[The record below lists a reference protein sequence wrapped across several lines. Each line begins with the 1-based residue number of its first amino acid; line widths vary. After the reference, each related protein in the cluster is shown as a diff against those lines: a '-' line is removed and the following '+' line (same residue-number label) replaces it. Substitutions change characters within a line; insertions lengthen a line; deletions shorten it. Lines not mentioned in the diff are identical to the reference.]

1 MAYKYASPPAFIF
14 KSPEPSKIQGM
25 ESELDLAADGNSLLT
40 EDAFSSERSQK
51 LFEAIDEL
59 QSCGAN
65 RDIDLPELVIVGDQ
79 SAGKSSLLQSL
90 TDIPF
95 PVAGRLCTRFPTR
108 IVSRRTPGGSEI
120 TRISIEATFSS
131 PFNQT
136 PVEERQLEYAK
147 FDHSSSKF
155 TATEFLTVVE
165 KATSLMGIAESS
177 ASELGS
183 NPLHKEDEAKHFSSD
198 ILRVEISGPNRSYFS
213 ILDLPGVFQSLTK
226 NLTAKE
232 KKGVRDLVS
241 SHMIPKQSVIVCVAS
256 GTNDLA
262 NQAIFDMASQHDPQ
276 GERTVGVITKCDAT
290 QHASEVLQLAQN
302 QEKHFNHGWFVV
314 RNRTP
319 DEVEVNLEGYDRDK
333 REEDFFNKLP
343 WNALPKSRRGV
354 QALRKYLTDLLCTR
368 IQMGFPSMRQTI
380 QARRLSAASQL
391 EVLGESRETIEQK
404 RAYLLRIAQ
413 SFHSQA
419 LSALNGRYGSIK
431 SENMKLRKAIRDAND
446 VFMQEMKKNGHLVP
460 FADLPHIP
468 DTMTDVNGSFAYDI
482 EAANADDEEAAALLL
497 GNSDADSEPENMRSK
512 KGSSNEQG
520 GALFGGSQPFGGF
533 TGFGNSQPFGG
544 STDFGRSHHGGKPS
558 GASQQFGGF
567 LAPNSGSFSPGQ
579 NFRSPSPS
587 SRRSTPSKS
596 KATPQRGPGRR
607 TPKPRSVQSPS
618 PSELGPSKNSDEVYL
633 WIRKEV
639 DACRGTE
646 LQGTLNP
653 DVLAILFHNQAS
665 KWRNIAIS
673 HFQVILRST
682 TDVLKNIL
690 EDTARERITR
700 ERIWPK
706 ILEAGLAKEAEKT
719 ALLNDRM
726 DDLTTKHLQ
735 TNNSAFV
742 EKVAKARLL
751 RFQAAL
757 YRYQQA
763 GLSQQKPAL
772 SDSQLL
778 IDLRD
783 TSALFSELHMSN
795 SRNLENEIHD
805 TLKAYYEIA
814 RDEFVEFVTQLVVEK
829 FLDSQ
834 QGPVLLF
841 SPMYVAGL
849 SDEAMADLAGEDEAL
864 VRERQEKEATLA
876 RLRRAEKIASSYS

>member
-1 MAYKYASPPAFIF
+1 MTFAYSIPLPP
-14 KSPEPSKIQGM
+14 KIPDM
-25 ESELDLAADGNSLLT
+25 ESESDLAGEGSSFLT

-120 TRISIEATFSS
+120 TRISIEATFSGSFSHS
-131 PFNQT
+131 PL
-136 PVEERQLEYAK
+136 EERQLEYAK
-147 FDHSSSKF
+147 FEHSSSNF
-155 TATEFLTVVE
+155 TATEFLSVVE
-165 KATSLMGIAESS
+165 KATSLMGIAEGP
-177 ASELGS
+177 ASELGNGS
-183 NPLHKEDEAKHFSSD
+183 LHKSDEAKHFSSD
-198 ILRVEISGPNRSYFS
+198 VLRVEISGPNRSYFS
-213 ILDLPGVFQSLTK
+213 IIDLPGVFQSLTK
-226 NLTAKE
+226 NLTVKE
-232 KKGVRDLVS
+232 KR
-241 SHMIPKQSVIVCVAS
+241 HP
-256 GTNDLA
+256 N
-262 NQAIFDMASQHDPQ
+262 
-276 GERTVGVITKCDAT
+276 
-290 QHASEVLQLAQN
+290 EVMRLAQN

-319 DEVEVNLEGYDRDK
+319 AEAEANIEGHDRDK
-333 REEDFFNKLP
+333 REEDFFGKLP
-343 WNALPKSRRGV
+343 WNTLPKSRRGV
-354 QALRKYLTDLLCTR
+354 QALKKYLTDLLCTR
-368 IQMGFPSMRQTI
+368 IQMGFPLMRQTI

-391 EVLGESRETIEQK
+391 EALGESRESIEQK
-404 RAYLLRIAQ
+404 RAYLSRIAQ

-419 LSALNGRYGSIK
+419 SAALHGRYGAIK
-431 SENMKLRKAIRDAND
+431 SESMKLRKVIRDAND
-446 VFMQEMKKNGHLVP
+446 GFMQDIKKNGHMVP

-468 DTMTDVNGSFAYDI
+468 DTA
-482 EAANADDEEAAALLL
+482 EANESDEENFERWNAEMEATAAAPMP
-497 GNSDADSEPENMRSK
+497 GESDTDSEPEPMRSK
-512 KGSSNEQG
+512 GAFKQHG
-520 GALFGGSQPFGGF
+520 GTLFGGPVHDGNTFGGSQQ
-533 TGFGNSQPFGG
+533 S
-544 STDFGRSHHGGKPS
+544 
-558 GASQQFGGF
+558 GGF
-567 LAPNSGSFSPGQ
+567 LAPKSSTFGRNS
-579 NFRSPSPS
+579 RSPSRWS
-587 SRRSTPSKS
+587 QASTPSKS
-596 KATPQRGPGRR
+596 KATPQTSQGKRATKSQPA
-607 TPKPRSVQSPS
+607 QSPS
-618 PSELGPSKNSDEVYL
+618 TSEVDLSRSSDDVYL
-633 WIRKEV
+633 WIRREV

-653 DVLAILFHNQAS
+653 DVLAILFHDQAS

-682 TDVLKNIL
+682 SDVLKTIL

-706 ILEAGLAKEAEKT
+706 ILEAGQAKEAEKT

-735 TNNSAFV
+735 TNNSAFL

-763 GLSQQKPAL
+763 GISQQKPAL
-772 SDSQLL
+772 SDNQLL

-814 RDEFVEFVTQLVVEK
+814 RYEFVEFITQLVVEK
-829 FLDSQ
+829 FLDCQ

-849 SDEAMADLAGEDEAL
+849 SDEAISELAGEDEAL

-876 RLRRAEKIASSYS
+876 RLRRAEKIALSYS